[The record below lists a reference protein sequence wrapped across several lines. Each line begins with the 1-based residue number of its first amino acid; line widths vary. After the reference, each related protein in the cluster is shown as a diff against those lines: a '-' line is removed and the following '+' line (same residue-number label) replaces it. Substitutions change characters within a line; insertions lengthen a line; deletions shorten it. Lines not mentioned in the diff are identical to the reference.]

1 MKIFR
6 TILIF
11 LICLTVIRVGMG
23 ISDDVRLELILDYL
37 ADNNYGTDH
46 LRETFFHFS
55 KINHELEEYQESFID
70 QDTGNDIRDDMDLM
84 EKLSTFFNTVGYYF
98 QFIGNAFVL
107 VYRFV
112 ELLIT
117 ELIYLIQIAAYLI
130 FAVPLV

>member
-1 MKIFR
+1 MKALRLIV
-6 TILIF
+6 IF
-11 LICLTVIRVGMG
+11 LICLTVIRVGLG
-23 ISDDVRLELILDYL
+23 VTDDVRLELILDYL
-37 ADNNYGTDH
+37 AGNNYGTDH
-46 LRETFFHFS
+46 IKDTFYHFS
-55 KINHELEEYQESFID
+55 EINKELQKYQDSFVD
-70 QDTGNDIRDDMDLM
+70 QDTGNDIRDDMDLT

-98 QFIGNAFVL
+98 AFIGNGFVL